1 MRRPLNF
8 VAFVSRW
15 PRPRAFSR
23 AVLSAWIALAAL
35 APGAKAQ
42 VRANIAG
49 VNLTAILG
57 DSISVSASPGLVNFT
72 LRSNGVVTGSTAV
85 TVTTAWVLRRPAT
98 INTYGYFS
106 SSTSALTDGA
116 GHNIPTSSVSG
127 DVNGGGF
134 QPFTGACP
142 FSGNTC
148 LRIWRQPVRGGR
160 RRNGLRGTHNDTL
173 QLQISTVGLTLA
185 AGTYTGV
192 LHIRAQAL

>member
-1 MRRPLNF
+1 M
-8 VAFVSRW
+8 
-15 PRPRAFSR
+15 
-23 AVLSAWIALAAL
+23 
-35 APGAKAQ
+35 
-42 VRANIAG
+42 
-49 VNLTAILG
+49 G

-72 LRSNGVVTGSTAV
+72 LTSNGVSTGSTAV
-85 TVTTAWVLRRPAT
+85 TVTTAWVLARPAT
-98 INTYGYFS
+98 ISTYAYFS
-106 SSTSALTDGA
+106 NSTSALTDGA

-127 DVNGGGF
+127 NINGAGF

-148 LRIWRQPVRGGR
+148 IRILRQRVRGGRRR
-160 RRNGLRGTHNDTL
+160 RRNGLRGTRNDTL